1 LKKKKKGVS
10 LKKKIRRKKMEFNV
24 KFRGIEEDKRAK
36 EYLEKRFS
44 FLKKSL
50 KDAGSVSFVFSRDSD
65 GINLECNLRS
75 KNFNIYC
82 KEKAKDMLSVI
93 DLLKDNLKSQL
104 RKKKEKIVE
113 RKRKSVDVNLLEVEE
128 GEKETVEIEELD
140 SKPMSR
146 EEAILQLK
154 ELNRPFL
161 AFLDEETG
169 EMAVAYKKGKSA
181 YGIIFRKIK

>member
-1 LKKKKKGVS
+1 
-10 LKKKIRRKKMEFNV
+10 MEFNV
-24 KFRGIEEDKRAK
+24 KFKGIEEDERAK
-36 EYLEKRFS
+36 EYLKKRFS
-44 FLKKSL
+44 FLTKSL
-50 KDAGSVSFVFSRDSD
+50 KDTGNVSFVFSRDSD

-93 DLLKDNLKSQL
+93 DLLKDNIKSQL

-113 RKRKSVDVNLLEVEE
+113 RKRKSTELSPLQVEE

-154 ELNRPFL
+154 ELNRPFI
-161 AFLDEETG
+161 AFLDDETG
-169 EMAVAYKKGKSA
+169 EMAVAYRKGKNA
-181 YGIIFRKIK
+181 YGIILRNIK